1 MASNPS
7 KIFVYKK
14 SSLSIA
20 SRDYRSV
27 VKDVKRRQLVIQ
39 AKLDDTLNLK
49 TQLSKLAKDMQA
61 SKDEVQGRSDK
72 EVPEEPVSR
81 QPRKIQHSVAPAN
94 TQERSI
100 IRRPGG
106 TKRKGMFSGVYGNVE
121 VLKRHSQ
128 WHCKTMRIFDYCQY
142 LIFKCINTYQS
153 AFLDKLV

>member
-7 KIFVYKK
+7 KIPVYKK
-14 SSLSIA
+14 ISLPVA

-49 TQLSKLAKDMQA
+49 TQLSKLAKDIQA
-61 SKDEVQGRSDK
+61 SKDEVQGRSAK

-81 QPRKIQHSVAPAN
+81 QPRKTEHSVAPAN

-100 IRRPGG
+100 IRTPGG
-106 TKRKGMFSGVYGNVE
+106 TKRKGMLSGVYGNIVKI
-121 VLKRHSQ
+121 LKRHSQ
-128 WHCKTMRIFDYCQY
+128 LHCKKMRIIDYCE
-142 LIFKCINTYQS
+142 
-153 AFLDKLV
+153 FLSLLNI